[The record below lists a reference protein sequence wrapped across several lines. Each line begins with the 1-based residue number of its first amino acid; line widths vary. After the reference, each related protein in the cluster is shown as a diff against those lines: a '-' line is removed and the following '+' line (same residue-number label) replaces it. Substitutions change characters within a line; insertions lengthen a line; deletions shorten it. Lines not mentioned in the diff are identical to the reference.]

1 MSSGS
6 STKYVI
12 LVPDGMADLPIPE
25 LEQRTPLEAAHTP
38 WMDKVASR
46 GRTGMTRT
54 VPQGMDPGSD
64 VANLSIMGYDPR
76 EVYSGRAP
84 FEAAAMGIRL
94 GDDDVAFRV
103 NLVTLDR
110 NYTFMSDHSAD
121 HITSEE
127 ARELVAAVAPMV
139 ESLGLSV
146 YPGVSYR
153 NILVWANG
161 PVHCVTHPPHDFPGR
176 PLDAKLPAGQGSDTL
191 LRMIVESWRILEHHP
206 VNEARVRQGL
216 SAANSLWPWGQGKT
230 PRMTPLQERF
240 GITGAVVSAVDLL
253 RGIGWYAGLEILKV
267 PGATGYLDTNYQGK
281 VEAALSAL
289 KAKDLVLVHVEA
301 PDETSHSG
309 KVDLKTQA
317 IEDFDEKI
325 VGPMLKGLEQ
335 FPQWRMLLMPDH
347 PTPVSGRVHTGDPV
361 PFVVLDSDQWVDSSP
376 SNGPGFSEK
385 AAQVSGWIEERAD
398 HLIEVLLER

>member
-6 STKYVI
+6 STKYII

-25 LEQRTPLEAAHTP
+25 LDNRTPLEAATTP
-38 WMDKVASR
+38 WMDKMASR

-54 VPQGMDPGSD
+54 VPQGMEPGSD

-94 GDDDVAFRV
+94 GKDDVAFRV

-110 NYTFMSDHSAD
+110 NYTVMFDHSAD

-127 ARELVAAVAPMV
+127 ARELVTAVTPLV
-139 ESLGLSV
+139 ESLGLVV

-161 PVHCVTHPPHDFPGR
+161 PVNCVTYPPHDFPGG
-176 PLDAKLPAGQGSDTL
+176 PVDAKLPAGEGADIL
-191 LRMIVESWRILEHHP
+191 LRMIVDSWKILEHHP
-206 VNEARVRQGL
+206 VNEARIKQGL
-216 SAANSLWPWGQGKT
+216 SAANSLWPWGQGKA
-230 PRMTPLQERF
+230 PRMTSLRDRF
-240 GITGAVVSAVDLL
+240 GITGAMVSAVDLL
-253 RGIGWYAGLEILKV
+253 RGIGWYAGLEVLKV
-267 PGATGYLDTNYQGK
+267 PGATGYLDTNYAGK
-281 VEAALSAL
+281 VEAALAAL
-289 KAKDLVLVHVEA
+289 HDKDLVVVHIEA

-309 KVDLKTQA
+309 KLDLKTRA
-317 IEDFDEKI
+317 IEDFDAKV
-325 VGPMLKGLEQ
+325 VGPILEGIEQ
-335 FPQWRMLLMPDH
+335 FPRWRMLLMPDH

-361 PFVVLDSDQWVDSSP
+361 PFVVLDSDQWRDP
-376 SNGPGFSEK
+376 SANEGPGFSEK
-385 AAQVSGWIEERAD
+385 VAQASGLVEERAD
-398 HLIEVLLER
+398 HLIQVLLER